1 MTANSAC
8 NQILKIVK
16 ESNLNFLIN
25 ETPYSAHVTI
35 RKKFVKNS
43 AEVTHENVVVHHD
56 SARENTAKDELNH
69 KFEAL
74 IVENNNFKETISQ
87 LESENKNMNIR
98 LEMSKGQLSNKNDVL
113 ENKVNEN
120 KVVSEKNAQ
129 LVGELKQVKQRLTDK
144 VNGDKERD
152 DDLIMLE
159 MTLKNRELD
168 IASLNSELDSMKFC
182 L

>member
-1 MTANSAC
+1 
-8 NQILKIVK
+8 
-16 ESNLNFLIN
+16 
-25 ETPYSAHVTI
+25 
-35 RKKFVKNS
+35 
-43 AEVTHENVVVHHD
+43 
-56 SARENTAKDELNH
+56 
-69 KFEAL
+69 
-74 IVENNNFKETISQ
+74 
-87 LESENKNMNIR
+87 MNIR
-98 LEMSKGQLSNKNDVL
+98 LEISKGQLSKKNDVL

-168 IASLNSELDSMKFC
+168 IASLNSELDSMKSC
-182 L
+182 LKCDECDFSST